1 MNRYVELY
9 SLAMTPK
16 PNRPTPWNPKMF
28 HCTHNKQRLR
38 IENRIQS
45 LETLLKELDQKNEK
59 VSRTLDEFQHF
70 FTNFGYDNP
79 ENSVTKFVQDLRE
92 KKSKEAV
99 ILGEQYFDK
108 QIFIVEYLELLEAI
122 KKDALRI
129 RCWCTKQ
136 PIGHKNF

>member
-1 MNRYVELY
+1 
-9 SLAMTPK
+9 MTPK

-28 HCTHNKQRLR
+28 NCPHNKQRLL

-108 QIFIVEYLELLEAI
+108 QIFILEYLELLEAI

-136 PIGHKNF
+136 PIGHKKF